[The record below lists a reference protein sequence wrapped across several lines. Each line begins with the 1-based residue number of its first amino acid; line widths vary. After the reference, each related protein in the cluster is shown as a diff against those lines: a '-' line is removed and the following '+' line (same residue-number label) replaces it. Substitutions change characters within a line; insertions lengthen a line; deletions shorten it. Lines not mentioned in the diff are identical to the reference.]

1 MEETKTRNIEYPAAG
16 DQDQVAASA
25 AEFKKKYGKKRFT
38 AKSAPKAVMYS
49 FLYECYQQNEGKIR
63 ESLYPDIR
71 QIQSLVRTVDDMNRW
86 NNYIGLME
94 WYQNSFNT
102 AVFMRNA
109 LQTTLSDL
117 DNITKSLIAGE
128 NLRREITG
136 NQPQTVWLWL
146 SSLTIE
152 AYTPQAHGS
161 VITGLRRNA
170 EEALRYVN
178 AYNSFVRLIAEVV
191 GIPECT
197 IFEVRMSKIWELMD
211 SLNEALIML
220 REDVA
225 EHRAKELETEAEESE
240 TRDLTLWSPEYL
252 EATME
257 AFQPIGKDQEAV
269 PEEKEERAK
278 ARIIRDFGK
287 ASLSWYSIFREYST
301 EYWRRPNA

>member
-16 DQDQVAASA
+16 GKGMVATA

-38 AKSAPKAVMYS
+38 AKSAPKAVIYS
-49 FLYECYQQNEGKIR
+49 FLYECLQQSEGGVR

-71 QIQSLVRTVDDMNRW
+71 QIQSLVKTVDDMNRW

-117 DNITKSLIAGE
+117 DNITRSLIAGE
-128 NLRREITG
+128 NLRREIVG
-136 NQPQTVWLWL
+136 DQPQTVDLWL

-152 AYTPQAHGS
+152 AYTPQTHGA
-161 VITGLRRNA
+161 VITSLRRHA

-178 AYNSFVRLIAEVV
+178 AYNSFIDLVAEKVE
-191 GIPECT
+191 IPECG
-197 IFEVRMSKIWELMD
+197 IFGIKTAQVWELVD
-211 SLNEALIML
+211 SLNEALTIL

-225 EHRAKELETEAEESE
+225 EHREKEIREGGGE
-240 TRDLTLWSPEYL
+240 TRSLTLWSPEYL
-252 EATME
+252 VATME
-257 AFQPIGKDQEAV
+257 AFQPIGKDLEPVPQE
-269 PEEKEERAK
+269 KKGRAE
-278 ARIIRDFGK
+278 ARIMRDFKLAGM
-287 ASLSWYSIFREYST
+287 SWYSIFREYSSD
-301 EYWRRPNA
+301 YWRKVTT